1 MQNWQQLREAYR
13 QAYQDSQ
20 ITLAKWCKENQ
31 LDYQCAR
38 KQIKVKEIKAEF
50 KKVIKTKRQK
60 VIDPQPQKANT
71 TSFKANNQV
80 ARVHGGYASLLNQDD
95 VEIAQQI
102 ESLEDE
108 LLACRSRLV
117 SVIKQRTELEGQLQN
132 LNGSDLE
139 LKAHYMEVHTKIVDA
154 EDRVIA
160 RIESITA
167 TLAKVERSQI
177 SNDKDKLQSKLIQ
190 QTIDQKSK
198 VLGVDDKVTYIIN
211 W

>member
-1 MQNWQQLREAYR
+1 MQNWQQLREAYK

-20 ITLAKWCKENQ
+20 ITLAKWCEENQ

-38 KQIKVKEIKAEF
+38 KQIKVKDIKAEF

-60 VIDPQPQKANT
+60 VNDPQPQKANA

-102 ESLEDE
+102 GSLEDE

-139 LKAHYMEVHTKIVDA
+139 LKAHYMEVHTKIVEA

-190 QTIDQKSK
+190 QTIDQKAK
-198 VLGVDDKVTYIIN
+198 VLEVDDKITYIID

>member
-1 MQNWQQLREAYR
+1 MQNWQKVREAYKK
-13 QAYQDSQ
+13 AYQDSQ
-20 ITLAKWCKENQ
+20 ITLAKWCEENQ

-38 KQIKVKEIKAEF
+38 KQIKVKEIKAEL

-60 VIDPQPQKANT
+60 VIDPQPQKANA

-102 ESLEDE
+102 ESLEEE

-139 LKAHYMEVHTKIVDA
+139 LKAHYMEVHTKIVEA

-190 QTIDQKSK
+190 QTIDQKAK
-198 VLGVDDKVTYIIN
+198 ELEVDDKVTYIID